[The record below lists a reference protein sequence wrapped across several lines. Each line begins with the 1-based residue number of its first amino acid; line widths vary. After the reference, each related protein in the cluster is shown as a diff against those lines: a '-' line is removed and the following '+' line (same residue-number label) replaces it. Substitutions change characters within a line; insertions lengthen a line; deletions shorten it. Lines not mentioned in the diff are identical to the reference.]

1 MPRPALGCDTPVM
14 DGSRAGDRVTPGA
27 STPGVFTPGTYGES
41 FVDVYDDWY
50 ADVSDIA
57 GTVRTVAGFAAGGL
71 VVELG
76 AGTGR
81 LALPLA
87 EAGCP
92 VVALDVSAPML
103 GRLGERLEGTGGAL
117 PALPLVADM
126 TEPALRPGCASVV
139 LVAFNTLFNVTDPDD
154 QQRAVDRAADLLEP
168 GGRFV
173 VEAFVPPDP
182 DDAPRSDVSARSVEV
197 DRVVLV
203 VALRD
208 PAAQTITGQHVEL
221 TEAGGVRLR
230 PWKVRYLTPTQL
242 DAAATAA
249 GLVLEQRWADWDG
262 TPFAGHSTQ
271 HVSVY
276 RRP

>member
-1 MPRPALGCDTPVM
+1 MPCDGPDCDTPVM
-14 DGSRAGDRVTPGA
+14 DGSRHGDRPA
-27 STPGVFTPGTYGES
+27 FAPGTYGES
-41 FVDVYDDWY
+41 FADVYDDWY

-57 GTVRTVAGFAAGGL
+57 GTVRAVAASAGGGL

-81 LALPLA
+81 LAVPLA
-87 EAGCP
+87 EAGCR

-103 GRLGERLEGTGGAL
+103 GRLAERLGRSDET
-117 PALPLVADM
+117 PPVLPLVADM

-139 LVAFNTLFNVTDPDD
+139 LVAFNTLFNVTDPDA
-154 QQRAVDRAADLLEP
+154 QQRAVDRAADLLAP

-230 PWKVRYLTPTQL
+230 PWKVRYLTPPQL
-242 DAAATAA
+242 DAAAAAA
-249 GLVLEQRWADWDG
+249 GLVLEHRWADWDG
-262 TPFAGHSTQ
+262 TPFAEHSAQ

>member
-1 MPRPALGCDTPVM
+1 MPDDPPDCDTPVM
-14 DGSRAGDRVTPGA
+14 DGSRDGDRPA
-27 STPGVFTPGTYGES
+27 FAPGTYGES
-41 FVDVYDDWY
+41 FADVYDDWY

-57 GTVRTVAGFAAGGL
+57 GTVRAVVASAAGGL

-81 LALPLA
+81 LAVPLA
-87 EAGCP
+87 EAGCR

-103 GRLGERLEGTGGAL
+103 GRLAERLGRSDDT
-117 PALPLVADM
+117 PPVLPLVADM

-139 LVAFNTLFNVTDPDD
+139 LVAFNTLFNVTDPDA
-154 QQRAVDRAADLLEP
+154 QQRAVDRAADLLAP

-230 PWKVRYLTPTQL
+230 PWKVRYLTPPQL
-242 DAAATAA
+242 DAAAGAA
-249 GLVLEQRWADWDG
+249 GLVLEHRWADWDG
-262 TPFAGHSTQ
+262 TPFAEHSAQ